1 MIICRGK
8 PTLIKSMKVYCPAG
22 ITRAF
27 GGVENGEAKHID
39 AATETAKR
47 KGIGLTP
54 TPIAHCMAIGAIST
68 AVTVLLINIVI
79 IEVAKYTAA
88 NATYV
93 PLEPNVLTI
102 KSAIAVDTPVF
113 SSAVDIGSI
122 AAKSTMVC
130 QLIVLYAASTL
141 RTHPVMTINIAASN
155 TAVTGATGI
164 ESTTIIT
171 IMAIMISA
179 AIGAL

>member
-1 MIICRGK
+1 M
-8 PTLIKSMKVYCPAG
+8 
-22 ITRAF
+22 TRAF
-27 GGVENGEAKHID
+27 GGVEKGDAKHIE
-39 AATETAKR
+39 AATVTAKR
-47 KGIGLTP
+47 NGIGLTP
-54 TPIAHCMAIGAIST
+54 TPKAHCRAIGAIST

-79 IEVAKYTAA
+79 IDVAKYTAA

-93 PLEPNVLTI
+93 PLEPKVLTI

-113 SSAVDIGSI
+113 SNAVDIGSI

-141 RTHPVMTINIAASN
+141 RTQPVMTINIAASS

-164 ESTTIIT
+164 ESTTIMT
-171 IMAIMISA
+171 IIANMISA
-179 AIGAL
+179 AMGAL